1 MVTHSLQ
8 ELAMKRSL
16 LSGLWLCLFVYGTV
30 LPGLA
35 QADPDS
41 GRDLLMELR
50 RDGWTAVQDGVLRRE
65 LRTNEVETFVFGE
78 AGFSWKLRDL
88 RAQLQVLRREF
99 QAYPTPKL
107 RRAIASH
114 RKMIASTLK
123 MIERARAAEA
133 GGETFVFK
141 SGCAPTFAYNANA
154 SYKTDRQGTWAA
166 ASADFNV
173 SSGCSS
179 SGEVYAYAFAKVTV
193 GGAPSTATV
202 TDGPRSGSNVN
213 ASADANRNGGAPCE
227 SYAYAS
233 VTSDSLSPTSYS
245 ISQTNNQCPVPV
257 PTIAITDSTVGEGGT
272 ADALF
277 TVTLSNP
284 YDQQVAVSYATA
296 DGTALATTDYVATS
310 GTLIFAA
317 GQTSQTITVLLRRD
331 DLPELTERFFVNLSA
346 PVNATLADAQGV
358 GTITDDDTSYHIA
371 SGADSPAN
379 PGCFTMADTYFEKSA
394 VYATKPFSLANK
406 LDMTFKVFFGQY
418 DAGGGGLV
426 WLLSQGYAL
435 GDDDMGYGS
444 IFRSV
449 GVEMDTTANYTLDPE
464 EDHVAVD
471 YNGATCCHQG
481 NPPVQAS
488 ATSTNIED
496 NAQHELR
503 VKRDPVAQRLDVYFD
518 GSPRFA
524 TVDNLTSNIF
534 GGNPNVYWGFTGA
547 NNCAS
552 IPCPNS
558 VLYWCPVA
566 VCIGDTA
573 TQHVLV
579 EDIDVSERSPGP
591 VAAFKVR
598 LFCPRSQT
606 VTLSYTTANGT
617 ATAGADYIATSG
629 TLTFAPGETEK
640 TVSVTLVRDAV
651 PEATETFYLNLS
663 SPSSNLAVPDT
674 QAAARIVD

>member
-1 MVTHSLQ
+1 
-8 ELAMKRSL
+8 MKRSL
-16 LSGLWLCLFVYGTV
+16 LPGLWLCFFMCGAV

-35 QADPDS
+35 QADSDS
-41 GRDLLMELR
+41 GKDPLIELQ
-50 RDGWTAVQDGVLRRE
+50 RDGWEAVQDGVLRRE

-78 AGFSWKLRDL
+78 AGFSWKVQDL
-88 RAQLQVLRREF
+88 RAQLQVLQREF
-99 QAYPTPKL
+99 QAHPTPKL

-114 RKMIASTLK
+114 RKLIASTVK
-123 MIERARAAEA
+123 MIERARTAEA

-141 SGCAPTFAYNANA
+141 SGCTPTFAYSANA
-154 SYKTDRQGTWAA
+154 SYKTDRQGTWAS

-173 SSGCSS
+173 ASGCGS

-202 TDGPRSGSNVN
+202 TDGPRSGANVN
-213 ASADANRNGGAPCE
+213 ASADANRNGGSPCE

-233 VTSDSLSPTSYS
+233 VTSDSLNPTSYS
-245 ISQTNNQCPVPV
+245 VSQTNTQCPVPPVPV
-257 PTIAITDSTVGEGGT
+257 PTIAITDTMVGEGET
-272 ADALF
+272 TDAIF
-277 TVTLSNP
+277 TVTLSNA
-284 YDQQVAVSYATA
+284 YDQQVTVSYSMA
-296 DGTALATTDYVATS
+296 DGTGLAATDYVSTS
-310 GTLIFAA
+310 GTLIFTA
-317 GQTSQTITVLLRRD
+317 GQTSKTITVALRRD
-331 DLPELTERFFVNLSA
+331 DLPEWGERFFVNLSA

-358 GTITDDDTSYHIA
+358 GTISDDDANSYWA
-371 SGADSPAN
+371 ALATTTTVQ
-379 PGCFTMADTYFEKSA
+379 PGCFVMADTYLEKSA

-426 WLLSQGYAL
+426 WLLSQGYFL

-444 IFRSV
+444 INRSV
-449 GVEMDTTANYTLDPE
+449 GVEVDTTENYSQDPL
-464 EDHVAVD
+464 EDHIAVD
-471 YNGATCCHQG
+471 YNGATCCHDG

-503 VKRDPVAQRLDVYFD
+503 VTRDPVAQRLDVYFD
-518 GSPRFA
+518 GSPRLA
-524 TVDNLTSNIF
+524 AIDNFTNRIF

-547 NNCAS
+547 NNCSS

-579 EDIDVSERSPGP
+579 EDVDVSERIAGP
-591 VAAFKVR
+591 VATFKVR

-606 VTLSYTTANGT
+606 VTVNYATANGT

-629 TLTFAPGETEK
+629 TLTFAPGQTEK
-640 TVSVTLVRDAV
+640 TVSVTLVRDSV
-651 PEATETFYLNLS
+651 PEAAETFYFNLS
-663 SPSSNLAVPDT
+663 SPSSNLAVPDA